1 MSMIP
6 RIGIIG
12 GGFAGIMTAVN
23 LIKKTTTPLELY
35 IIGERSN
42 FARGTAYESYLDKH
56 ILNVTTGKM
65 SAFPDQPSH
74 FLDWVMSRPSFRDLP
89 KDIVSSSFL
98 SRNLYGDYLCE
109 LWQESIKIAEEKEI
123 NVVELV
129 DTVIK
134 LTNTED
140 GIELSFLN
148 SPSIKVDKCV
158 VATGNQIPK
167 NPSIPNLPFFKSPNY
182 FQNPWKKECVGDVN
196 SSRPILIIG
205 NGLTMVDTIL
215 GLQDHK
221 FKGEIYSISPNGFNI
236 LPHRHTGLT
245 YQAHLEEIHDKMS
258 LKELTS
264 VIHKHVKIVRQFG
277 VSAEPII
284 DALRPHTQRIW
295 RNLTVVEKQFFMSR
309 LRHLFGV
316 ARHRIPLHIYDKIQ
330 KLRIDGLLHIQ
341 SGKIIDITETDR
353 GIDVT
358 YFDKKQRKTQ
368 FLNVSRVINCTG
380 PETDFSKLENNFLG
394 QCIHDGIF
402 YQDELK
408 LGIQTNVENFKV
420 KSKDGMEH
428 SNLFTLG
435 SNLKGELWE
444 STAVNE
450 LRQQANAIA
459 DIILAEENFI
469 DGSNK

>member
-1 MSMIP
+1 MIS

-23 LIKKTTTPLELY
+23 LIKKTNTPLQLY
-35 IIGERSN
+35 IIGEKSS

-56 ILNVTTGKM
+56 ILNVSTEKM

-74 FLDWVMSRPSFRDLP
+74 FLDWVMARSSFQDLP
-89 KDIVSSSFL
+89 KEIVAKSFL

-109 LWQESIKIAEEKEI
+109 LWKESIKIAKEKEI
-123 NVVELV
+123 DVLELV

-134 LTNTED
+134 LTNLSV
-140 GIELSFLN
+140 GIELSFMN
-148 SPSIKVDKCV
+148 SPSIIVDKCIM
-158 VATGNQIPK
+158 ATGNQIPK
-167 NPSIPNLPFFKSPNY
+167 NPSIPNFSFFKSSNY
-182 FQNPWKKECVGDVN
+182 FQNPWKKECVSNVDD
-196 SSRPILIIG
+196 SLPILIIG

-215 GLQDHK
+215 GLQDNK

-236 LPHRHTGLT
+236 LPHRHTGLI
-245 YQAHLEEIHDKMS
+245 YHAHLEEIHDKMS
-258 LKELTS
+258 LKELTR

-277 VSAEPII
+277 ISAEPII
-284 DALRPHTQRIW
+284 DALRPRTQGIW
-295 RNLTVVEKQFFMSR
+295 RNLTAAEKQFFMSR

-341 SGKIIDITETDR
+341 SGKIVDITET
-353 GIDVT
+353 GGCIDVR

-368 FLNVSRVINCTG
+368 VLKVSRVINCTG

-394 QCIHDGIF
+394 QCIQDGIF

-408 LGIQTNVENFKV
+408 LGIQTNIETFKV
-420 KSKDGMEH
+420 KYKDGVEH

-450 LRQQANAIA
+450 LRHQANAIA
-459 DIILAEENFI
+459 DIILAEVNLI
-469 DGSNK
+469 DDSNK